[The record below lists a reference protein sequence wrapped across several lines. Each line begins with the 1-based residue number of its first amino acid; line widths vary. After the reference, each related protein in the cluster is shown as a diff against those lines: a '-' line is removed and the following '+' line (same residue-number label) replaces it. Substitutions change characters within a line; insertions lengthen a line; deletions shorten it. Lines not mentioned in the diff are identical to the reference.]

1 MNPVTFLFGIIVGG
15 ATVASIVSP
24 EVRELAAKAAKKAA
38 QELEKQVPAE
48 DDEKDAG
55 DKEHS
60 DDV

>member
-38 QELEKQVPAE
+38 QEPEKQFPAE
-48 DDEKDAG
+48 YDEKDAW

>member
-38 QELEKQVPAE
+38 QELEKQFPAE

>member
-38 QELEKQVPAE
+38 QEFEKQFPAE